1 MPDKPLTF
9 NDPAS
14 TDLASKDPG
23 SNSPGSN
30 IPILSIRGLGEE
42 ISSLSHLPW
51 TIPLELWPEDPTL
64 ALQRGISRH
73 VVRLVRSIPDF
84 EATTTPLPDHEIYAV
99 KETIPEIAER
109 EYQILREL
117 SHRGAPSVE
126 PVAVVEGRRDG
137 DGEPLPAALVTRFL
151 PFSSPYRVVLS
162 GALGGKVTGSEIENM
177 ASALALLLVRLHL
190 LGFWW
195 GDCSLSNTLFRRD
208 ADSYAAYLVD
218 AETGEFN
225 QTLSKGQR
233 EHDLEI
239 AHFNVAAE
247 LEDISLSDVIYP
259 GLDPIRASDAVIRRY
274 RRLWS
279 AITEP
284 RSLDGSDRHAV
295 ERAMRAVQDLG
306 FAVEEVEVAFDGSG
320 HQLKFT
326 PKVVAPDYHK
336 EKVRSLL
343 GIDVEEFQA
352 KRLLASFDRYY
363 SRLEEPRPP
372 REEVGERWMR
382 EVFHHVVDQVPIE
395 LRGRIEDAQLFHE
408 VLEHRWYLG
417 ERVGRDVGLDFATKD
432 YIAAILPSRMDSGT
446 LSDSPA
452 S

>member
-1 MPDKPLTF
+1 MAD
-9 NDPAS
+9 S
-14 TDLASKDPG
+14 S
-23 SNSPGSN
+23 
-30 IPILSIRGLGEE
+30 LSIRGLGVE
-42 ISSLSHLPW
+42 IASLSHMPW
-51 TIPLELWPEDPTL
+51 SAPLEEWPEDPSL

-73 VVRLVRSIPDF
+73 VVRLVRAMPDSD
-84 EATTTPLPDHEIYAV
+84 AEIYAV

-117 SHRGAPSVE
+117 DHRGAPSVD
-126 PVAVVEGRRDG
+126 PIAVVEGRRDER
-137 DGEPLPAALVTRFL
+137 GEELPAALVTRFL
-151 PFSSPYRVVLS
+151 PFSSPYRVILS
-162 GALGGKVTGSEIENM
+162 GALGGKVTGSEIESM

-208 ADSYAAYLVD
+208 ADGYAAYLVD
-218 AETGEFN
+218 AETGEFH
-225 QTLSKGQR
+225 QSLSNGQR

-284 RSLDGSDRHAV
+284 QSLDASDRHAV
-295 ERAMRAVQDLG
+295 ERAMRVVQDLG
-306 FAVEEVEVAFDGSG
+306 FAVEEVEITFDGNG

-336 EKVRSLL
+336 VKIFELMGL
-343 GIDVEEFQA
+343 QAEEFQA
-352 KRLLASFDRYY
+352 KRLLASFDRYF
-363 SRLEEPRPP
+363 SRLAEPRPP
-372 REEVGERWMR
+372 REEAARKWLS
-382 EVFHHVVDQVPIE
+382 EVFQHVVGQVPQE

-417 ERVGRDVGLDFATKD
+417 ERAGRDVGLDFATAD
-432 YIAAILPSRMDSGT
+432 YIARVLPFRMDSGAISRESAVT
-446 LSDSPA
+446 S
-452 S
+452 

>member
-1 MPDKPLTF
+1 MAD
-9 NDPAS
+9 S
-14 TDLASKDPG
+14 S
-23 SNSPGSN
+23 
-30 IPILSIRGLGEE
+30 LSIRGLGVE
-42 ISSLSHLPW
+42 IASLSHMPW
-51 TIPLELWPEDPTL
+51 SAPLEEWPEDPSL

-73 VVRLVRSIPDF
+73 VVRLVRAMPDSD
-84 EATTTPLPDHEIYAV
+84 AEIYAV

-117 SHRGAPSVE
+117 DHRGAPSVD
-126 PVAVVEGRRDG
+126 PIAVVEGRRDER
-137 DGEPLPAALVTRFL
+137 GEELPAALVTRFL
-151 PFSSPYRVVLS
+151 PFSSPYRVILS
-162 GALGGKVTGSEIENM
+162 GALGGKVTGSEIESM

-208 ADSYAAYLVD
+208 ADGYAAYLVD
-218 AETGEFN
+218 AETGEFH
-225 QTLSKGQR
+225 QSLSNGQR

-284 RSLDGSDRHAV
+284 QSLDASDRHAV

-306 FAVEEVEVAFDGSG
+306 FAVEEVEITFDGNG

-336 EKVRSLL
+336 VKIFELMGL
-343 GIDVEEFQA
+343 QVEEFQA
-352 KRLLASFDRYY
+352 KRLLASFDRYF
-363 SRLEEPRPP
+363 SRLAEPRPP
-372 REEVGERWMR
+372 REEAARKWLS
-382 EVFHHVVDQVPIE
+382 EVFQHVVGQVPQE

-417 ERVGRDVGLDFATKD
+417 ERAGRDVGLDFATAD
-432 YIAAILPSRMDSGT
+432 YIARVLPFRMDSGAISRESAVT
-446 LSDSPA
+446 S
-452 S
+452 

>member
-1 MPDKPLTF
+1 MAHSDG
-9 NDPAS
+9 DSRAVEQPA
-14 TDLASKDPG
+14 ASL
-23 SNSPGSN
+23 
-30 IPILSIRGLGEE
+30 IIRGLGEE
-42 ISSLSHLPW
+42 IASLSHLPW
-51 TIPLELWPEDPTL
+51 SLPLEQWPEDPSL
-64 ALQRGISRH
+64 ALKRGISRH
-73 VVRLVRSIPDF
+73 VVRLVRAVDGPELEEDR
-84 EATTTPLPDHEIYAV
+84 DIYAV
-99 KETIPEIAER
+99 KETISEIAER

-126 PVAVVEGRRDG
+126 PIAVVEGRSGVDG
-137 DGEPLPAALVTRFL
+137 GELAPALVTRFL
-151 PFSSPYRVVLS
+151 PFSSPYRVILS

-208 ADSYAAYLVD
+208 AESYAAYLVD
-218 AETGEFN
+218 AETGEFHE
-225 QTLSKGQR
+225 TLSKGQR

-284 RSLDGSDRHAV
+284 QSLDASDRQAV

-306 FAVEEVEVAFDGSG
+306 FAVEEVEITFDGNGSR
-320 HQLKFT
+320 LKFA

-336 EKVRSLL
+336 LKVFDLMGLS
-343 GIDVEEFQA
+343 VEEFQA

-363 SRLEEPRPP
+363 SRTPEPRPA
-372 REEVGERWMR
+372 REEVAKRWLE
-382 EVFHHVVDQVPIE
+382 EVFHHVVRHVPE
-395 LRGRIEDAQLFHE
+395 GLRGRIEDAQLFHE

-417 ERVGRDVGLDFATKD
+417 ERAGRDVGLDFATED
-432 YIAAILPSRMDSGT
+432 YIATILPNRMDSGT
-446 LSDSPA
+446 LRN
-452 S
+452 